1 MKGIPFF
8 YINFTLNHSPG
19 SMDSTGKEK
28 ESKTG
33 ARAAT
38 AGPRRSCQRDSS
50 CSLQTVA
57 FAMIPARMEMNRGVG
72 ANQNRT
78 GLVNRGSGHGMAKV
92 TAGKQSL
99 LSKATAGEHSRR
111 MIRPAQASQQN
122 NSQQML
128 AGLSPCSAGW
138 WRECGGAGHSRGGLR
153 PTLPVSLPPI
163 AFACHCTYPL
173 P

>member
-1 MKGIPFF
+1 MQ
-8 YINFTLNHSPG
+8 H
-19 SMDSTGKEK
+19 
-28 ESKTG
+28 G

-38 AGPRRSCQRDSS
+38 ADPRCSCQRDSS

-57 FAMIPARMEMNRGVG
+57 FTLIPARMEMNRGVG

-92 TAGKQSL
+92 GRHTKPAEQGRCRQTQPADDPTGTGL
-99 LSKATAGEHSRR
+99 EAQLQT
-111 MIRPAQASQQN
+111 IRPIQASQQN
-122 NSQQML
+122 NSQQTL

-138 WRECGGAGHSRGGLR
+138 WRECGGAGHSKGGLG
-153 PTLPVSLPPI
+153 PTYLPVSLPPI
-163 AFACHCTYPL
+163 AFACLRQYPL